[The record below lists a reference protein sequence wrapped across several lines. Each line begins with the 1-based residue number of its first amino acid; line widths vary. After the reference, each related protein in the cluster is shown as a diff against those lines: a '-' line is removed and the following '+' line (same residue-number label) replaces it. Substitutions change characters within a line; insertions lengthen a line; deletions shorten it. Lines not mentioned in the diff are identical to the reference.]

1 MEKFTFLI
9 PVYNDWNSLNIL
21 LNQID
26 KEILSFDDEFNVI
39 ILNDC
44 STENHSINKDKFQKI
59 GSLKIINLR
68 KNLGSQRALAI
79 GLKHIANDNEKTK
92 IILMDAD
99 GEDDPSMLK
108 EIINFSK
115 KEPKKIITVNRT
127 KRNEHP
133 IFRLMY
139 EMHYFFTILLT
150 GKKIRFGNY
159 SLLNSEN
166 LKKLFLNGD
175 LWGAYPATVV
185 KNFIEIK
192 SLFCER
198 KKRYSDKTKMNLFA
212 LFFHSLRIISVFKKR
227 VILTSSIYIFL
238 LVMVN
243 LFYNSTF
250 FVLLIILLVL
260 LNILIFITNLKNNKK
275 HLENYLAYI
284 ESIDS
289 I

>member
-21 LNQID
+21 LDQID
-26 KEILSFDDEFNVI
+26 QEILSFDDEFNVI

-44 STENHSINKDKFQKI
+44 STEQHSIKKDKLNKI
-59 GSLKIINLR
+59 NSIKIINLK
-68 KNLGSQRALAI
+68 KNLGSQRALAV
-79 GLKHIANDNEKTK
+79 GLKHIANEKQKNK

-99 GEDDPSMLK
+99 GEDDPRLLK
-108 EIINFSK
+108 KIINYSK
-115 KEPKKIITVNRT
+115 EMPKKIITVNRT

-139 EMHYFFTILLT
+139 EAHYFLTILLT
-150 GKKIRFGNY
+150 GKKVRFGNY
-159 SLLNSEN
+159 SLINSEN
-166 LKKLFLNGD
+166 LEKLFSNGD
-175 LWGAYPATVV
+175 LWGAYPAAIV
-185 KNFIEIK
+185 KNCTEIT

-227 VILTSSIYIFL
+227 VFFITSIYIFFL
-238 LVMVN
+238 ALIN
-243 LFYNSTF
+243 LFYSKILF
-250 FVLLIILLVL
+250 LILILILILLNV
-260 LNILIFITNLKNNKK
+260 LIFITSFDNKK
-275 HLENYLAYI
+275 KHIDDHSLYI
-284 ESIDS
+284 KDIDK